1 MNTQPFNSVTVIDPQ
16 NDATLQAKA
25 PNLWARLTGGAFPF
39 RHIEVSGNDAL
50 DELRAAFS
58 KTWGRRF
65 FLNLADPLLQRDGH
79 ALAPA
84 TLSALDA
91 LSSDELYDLRRD
103 GEGVPY
109 DRAARTKTPPP
120 EAGPAAHL
128 RALLAQAGATP
139 QGTWYVHNGQRIR
152 IVHGSGQVLGSVSQ
166 KYKEPPS
173 VPEADIIVA
182 AGAISAMVPGALI
195 SSGSGKSLVRP
206 APGGSSRWL
215 TSEEARKELGV

>member
-1 MNTQPFNSVTVIDPQ
+1 MLLGPLSPRRVGS
-16 NDATLQAKA
+16 
-25 PNLWARLTGGAFPF
+25 ARLLDA
-39 RHIEVSGNDAL
+39 SGNDAL

-58 KTWGRRF
+58 KTWGRR

-139 QGTWYVHNGQRIR
+139 QGTWYVYNGQRIH

>member
-1 MNTQPFNSVTVIDPQ
+1 
-16 NDATLQAKA
+16 
-25 PNLWARLTGGAFPF
+25 
-39 RHIEVSGNDAL
+39 
-50 DELRAAFS
+50 
-58 KTWGRRF
+58 
-65 FLNLADPLLQRDGH
+65 LASDPLLQRDGH

-139 QGTWYVHNGQRIR
+139 QDV
-152 IVHGSGQVLGSVSQ
+152 
-166 KYKEPPS
+166 
-173 VPEADIIVA
+173 
-182 AGAISAMVPGALI
+182 
-195 SSGSGKSLVRP
+195 
-206 APGGSSRWL
+206 
-215 TSEEARKELGV
+215 